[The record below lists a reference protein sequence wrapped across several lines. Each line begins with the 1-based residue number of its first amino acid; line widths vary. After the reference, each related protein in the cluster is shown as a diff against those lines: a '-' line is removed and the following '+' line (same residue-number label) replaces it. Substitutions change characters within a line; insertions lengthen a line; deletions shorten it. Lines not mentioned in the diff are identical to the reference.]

1 MKDTPKFVASSN
13 SSGDRPSSPRSIV
26 QGLELSKSTPTV
38 AHATNETFQA
48 AKHVFF
54 SPQQQ
59 QQNEG
64 PRIVPQGKHVEKTWT
79 WNVFH
84 VSFSQHGCLFVDLIL
99 PRNESGSH
107 VAIHT
112 RIGRDPVEM
121 EGFDEEEEPSYFA
134 PKVRDKSSLE
144 SSLDCRQW
152 SIVAQA
158 GSDYC
163 IQLVAIPLGW
173 KNPPSMDSNDDLAD
187 EGQDV
192 SEIPFYLT
200 SKLILPESC
209 RVQDLA
215 FYSDNGKSALSS
227 GTDSGTGKEGR
238 QKLGVLVAQQEQME
252 LWLMNYDQIL
262 WQVVP
267 FESILLDADAVD
279 EYCHVQPLVKEKG
292 GEQDNDQDEGV
303 LRAQSKLMIKGP
315 TVRRQRM

>member
-1 MKDTPKFVASSN
+1 MKDTPKFVASSHP
-13 SSGDRPSSPRSIV
+13 SEDCPSSPRSIL

-38 AHATNETFQA
+38 AHATNKTFQA

-59 QQNEG
+59 QNDG
-64 PRIVPQGKHVEKTWT
+64 PRIVPQGKQVENRWT
-79 WNVFH
+79 MTAFQ
-84 VSFSQHGCLFVDLIL
+84 VSFSQHGCLVVDLIL
-99 PRNESGSH
+99 PRNESGSP

-112 RIGRDPVEM
+112 RIGRDPVEV
-121 EGFDEEEEPSYFA
+121 EGLDNEEEPSYFA
-134 PKVRDKSSLE
+134 PKVRDQSSLE

-158 GSDYC
+158 GSDSC

-173 KNPPSMDSNDDLAD
+173 KDPSSMDSNDDLAD

-192 SEIPFYLT
+192 SAIPFYLT

-238 QKLGVLVAQQEQME
+238 QKLGVLVTQQNQFE

-267 FESILLDADAVD
+267 FESILFDADAVY
-279 EYCHVQPLVKEKG
+279 EYCHVQPLVKEEG

-303 LRAQSKLMIKGP
+303 LRAQSKLMLKGP
-315 TVRRQRM
+315 TLKRQNM